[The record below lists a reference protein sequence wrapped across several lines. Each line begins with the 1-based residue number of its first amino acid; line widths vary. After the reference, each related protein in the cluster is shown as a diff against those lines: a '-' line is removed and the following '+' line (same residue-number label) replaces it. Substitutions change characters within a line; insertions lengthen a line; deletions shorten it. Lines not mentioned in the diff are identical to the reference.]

1 MAETL
6 RILLPTD
13 DSAPA
18 RKAAEHVIAM
28 ARLGLRLE
36 IHLLNVQ
43 LPVHG
48 STASFVAKS
57 QLDDYH
63 REEGTKAL
71 AGVKAMLDAAGLAG
85 QTHIGVGDPGDTV
98 VAFAKRL
105 GCAQIVM
112 GTRGRGG
119 AAELLLGSVATH
131 VVRESGL
138 PVTLLRG

>member
-1 MAETL
+1 MSENL
-6 RILLPTD
+6 RVLLPTD

-36 IHLLNVQ
+36 VHLLNVQ

-48 STASFVAKS
+48 TTASFVAKS
-57 QLDDYH
+57 QIDDYH
-63 REEGTKAL
+63 REEGGKAL
-71 AGVKAMLDAAGLAG
+71 AGTKALLEAAGLAVE
-85 QTHIGVGDPGDTV
+85 THIGVGDPGDIA

-105 GCAQIVM
+105 GCGQIVM

-119 AAELLLGSVATH
+119 AAELLLGSVAAH